1 MDVVEKAKMVAHWF
15 HKGQT
20 DMAQRPYVEH
30 LERVASPFSG
40 GNGKDGRN
48 YPQAAAVAW
57 LHDVVE
63 DTPCTLGDL
72 YQLGFSPEIVEAV
85 WAITQRPGES
95 LDDYWAR
102 VKDNMLARLVKVK
115 GDIPDN
121 ADERR
126 LDFLPPHLQDK
137 LRAKYARAMTFLGYS
152 E

>member
-30 LERVASPFSG
+30 LERVAAPFM
-40 GNGKDGRN
+40 DPP
-48 YPQAAAVAW
+48 YPTAAAVAW

-63 DTPCTLGDL
+63 DTPCTLTDL
-72 YQLGFSPEIVEAV
+72 RDMGFSNEILFAVE
-85 WAITQRPGES
+85 AITQLPGES